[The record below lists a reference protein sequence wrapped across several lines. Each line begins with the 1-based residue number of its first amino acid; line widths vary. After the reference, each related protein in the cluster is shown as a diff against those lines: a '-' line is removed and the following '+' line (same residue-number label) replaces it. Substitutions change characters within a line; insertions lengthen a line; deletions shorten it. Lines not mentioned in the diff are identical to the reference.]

1 MIAMYKRL
9 TTTPTPLEMEA
20 QELVQAQRAKLEA
33 ESACDYA
40 YSMVEYNTNRIERL
54 ARRVTELRGETA

>member
-9 TTTPTPLEMEA
+9 TTTPTPLEMA
-20 QELVQAQRAKLEA
+20 ARELVQAQRAKLEA

-40 YSMVEYNTNRIERL
+40 YNMVEYNTHRIERL
-54 ARRVTELRGETA
+54 KRRVTELQGDQA